1 MRVANLS
8 GRTVLIDDDRAV
20 DVHTASAGRFG
31 PDPAAVYAEWP
42 AFADWA
48 RSASGTAAGEAFD
61 GRHLGAPSP
70 APSQVFAIGLNYR
83 DHAAETGLDAPDA
96 PPTFTKFASCL
107 TGPDTDLPLPTDT
120 VDWEVELVAVIGR
133 EATGVAADDAWAYVA
148 GLTVGQD
155 FSERTSQMA
164 GPAPQFSLAKSF
176 PGFGAT
182 GPWLVTPDEFADRDD
197 LAIAC
202 EIDGETVQSG
212 RTAQM
217 MFPVAEL
224 IARLSAVCTLRPGD
238 LIFTGTPAGV
248 GVGRSPQR
256 FLVPGNVVISSIEGI
271 GSLVQRCVPG
281 SR

>member
-8 GRTVLIDDDRAV
+8 GRAVIVADDRAL

-31 PDPAAVYAEWP
+31 PEPARLYADWP
-42 AFADWA
+42 AFTEWA
-48 RSASGTAAGEAFD
+48 GSVAAATEGVTFD
-61 GRHLGAPSP
+61 RRDLGAPSP

-83 DHAAETGLDAPDA
+83 DHAAETGLAAPET

-107 TGPDTDLPLPTDT
+107 TGPETDLPLPTDT
-120 VDWEVELVAVIGR
+120 VDWEVELVVVIGR
-133 EATGVAADDAWAYVA
+133 ETTGVSAGSAWSHVA

-155 FSERTSQMA
+155 YSERTSQMA

-182 GPWLVTPDEFADRDD
+182 GPWLVTPEEFADRDD
-197 LAIAC
+197 LAIECA
-202 EIDGETVQSG
+202 IDGETVQSG

-217 MFPVAEL
+217 IFPVPEL
-224 IARLSAVCTLRPGD
+224 VAYLSSACTLRPGD

-248 GVGRSPQR
+248 GVGRDPRR
-256 FLVPGNVVISSIEGI
+256 FLVPGNVVTSRIEGI
-271 GSLVQRCVPG
+271 GTLVQQCVVG
-281 SR
+281 RT